1 MHLLRVVIADRP
13 GSLGALATALGKA
26 DADIVGVDV
35 IEHRGDGSVVDDILV
50 DLPHGRMPDALVS
63 AVNSVE
69 GAAVEFVRFYPH
81 RGGLLRDLQ
90 AVEAMTGDPARS
102 DAILVSMAADVF
114 RADWAL
120 VLERNEAGEM
130 LLHHRSNAA
139 PEDLSDVSAP
149 WLPIVRARRLPD
161 PEAWA
166 PTWGESSLAGAT
178 IGGPE
183 QVIIVGRRGG
193 PEFLDSELA
202 RLGHLVNLA
211 RAIRTGTT

>member
-1 MHLLRVVIADRP
+1 MHLLRVVLADRP

-26 DADIVGVDV
+26 EADIVGVDV
-35 IEHRGDGSVVDDILV
+35 IEHRGDGTVVDDILV

-90 AVEAMTGDPARS
+90 AVEAMTEEPARA
-102 DAILVSMAADVF
+102 DAILVDMAADVF

-120 VLERNEAGEM
+120 IMERAPDGEM
-130 LLHHRSNAA
+130 QLRHRSPAA
-139 PEDLSDVSAP
+139 PEELTDVSAP
-149 WLPIVRARRLPD
+149 WLPITRARRLPD
-161 PEAWA
+161 AEAWA
-166 PTWGESSLAGAT
+166 PTWGETSLAGAT
-178 IGGPE
+178 IGNPE
-183 QVIIVGRRGG
+183 QVVVVGRRGG

-202 RLGHLVNLA
+202 RLGHLVTLA
-211 RAIRTGTT
+211 RAIRFGI